1 MPPPASPVQRQNRDV
16 RVSLLGPKAV
26 LSCSE
31 SGNPTLLLW
40 QQTLTTARKQ
50 GCAEGIPKWAL
61 PVSSYRDAQFAI
73 TTTQPGELSAA
84 VALTSRET
92 PSGRGQGNPAWG
104 EKPHLCPHSLP
115 GLGCDTKHR
124 SLTPVQ
130 GVTSFRGFEPIIHNL
145 RAILNDL

>member
-31 SGNPTLLLW
+31 SGNPTLCYGNKHHCQEAGVCRGHPQVGAASFVLQRRPVCHHHHPARRALCSRGSDLKGDTFRPW
-40 QQTLTTARKQ
+40 ARKPCL
-50 GCAEGIPKWAL
+50 GREATSLSP
-61 PVSSYRDAQFAI
+61 QFA
-73 TTTQPGELSAA
+73 
-84 VALTSRET
+84 
-92 PSGRGQGNPAWG
+92 
-104 EKPHLCPHSLP
+104 C
-115 GLGCDTKHR
+115 LGCDTKHR